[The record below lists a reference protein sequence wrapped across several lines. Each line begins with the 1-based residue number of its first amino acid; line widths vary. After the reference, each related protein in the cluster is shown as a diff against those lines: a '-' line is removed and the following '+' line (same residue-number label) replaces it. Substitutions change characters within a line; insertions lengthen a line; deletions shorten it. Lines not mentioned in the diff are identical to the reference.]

1 MSNKIEIRVSE
12 IDGEPIDE
20 QDVDTLT
27 VADLIKRLQ
36 ALPDQQADVFFREP
50 YDDGDEFSIQSVY
63 IREDAVILTP

>member
-1 MSNKIEIRVSE
+1 MSNKTEIRISE
-12 IDGEPIDE
+12 IDDEPIDE

-50 YDDGDEFSIQSVY
+50 YDNADELSIQSVLVCKG
-63 IREDAVILTP
+63 AVILTP